1 MILSKQDK
9 ELNIYSLLIK
19 AFKENPELYYSE
31 YKKYY
36 HSQFKRRNQTIRF
49 SFSIEGR
56 NLKYIETG
64 IQWFYENFTPSVIE
78 VTKLDRYKCGLQKE
92 NSLSIFFPNLLTRKE
107 KSIDQFIDYLT
118 KSIASRKTEDFFNG
132 TSNQYIVNCSSIT
145 DVLKQQI
152 ETRKI
157 YTLNSLFTQSELSE
171 FITEKEIESL
181 DNEML
186 FLFCKQYNLE
196 FKCIEDMHRL
206 IKLILLKKDYYEN
219 NIDMSL
225 SYFIED
231 VLEFFGCCYD
241 MKAYSDRDVFKVSL
255 EYLDNFFLET
265 FKIVKEFKDIDVD
278 TRADLLIGLLKSYK
292 EIIEYAYNSGKIKL
306 HTKKIEDIF
315 FGYYIPL
322 NDTRTSNIFNYFNI
336 KFLESDLPKK
346 STLFVPWLL
355 QVNIQNESLIL
366 DKEIDRKKKLFESI
380 LNTEL
385 TDLERGS
392 ITDEVKKLETL
403 RVSLY
408 KSIK

>member
-31 YKKYY
+31 YKKHY

-49 SFSIEGR
+49 EFSIEGR

-78 VTKLDRYKCGLQKE
+78 VTKLDRYKCGIQKE

-206 IKLILLKKDYYEN
+206 IKMILLKKDYYEN
-219 NIDMSL
+219 NKDMSL

-231 VLEFFGCCYD
+231 VLEFFACCYD
-241 MKAYSDRDVFKVSL
+241 MKAYSDRD
-255 EYLDNFFLET
+255 FFLET

-292 EIIEYAYNSGKIKL
+292 EIIEYAYNSGKMKL
-306 HTKKIEDIF
+306 HIKKIEDIF

-346 STLFVPWLL
+346 STLFAPWLL
-355 QVNIQNESLIL
+355 QVNMQNESLIL
-366 DKEIDRKKKLFESI
+366 DEEINRKKKLFESI
-380 LNTEL
+380 LSTEL

-392 ITDEVKKLETL
+392 ITDELEKLETL

-408 KSIK
+408 KSI

>member
-9 ELNIYSLLIK
+9 ELNLYSLLIK
-19 AFKENPELYYSE
+19 EFKENPELYYSE
-31 YKKYY
+31 YKKHY
-36 HSQFKRRNQTIRF
+36 HSKLKRKNQTIRF
-49 SFSIEGR
+49 EFSIEGR

-78 VTKLDRYKCGLQKE
+78 VTRLNRNKCGLQKE
-92 NSLSIFFPNLLTRKE
+92 NSLTIFFPNLLTRKE
-107 KSIDQFIDYLT
+107 KSLDQFIDYLT
-118 KSIASRKTEDFFNG
+118 KSVASRKTEDFLNG
-132 TSNQYIVNCSSIT
+132 ISNQYILNYSSIT
-145 DVLKQQI
+145 EVLKQQI
-152 ETRKI
+152 ETLEI

-171 FITEKEIESL
+171 FITDKEIESL

-206 IKLILLKKDYYEN
+206 INLILLKKDFYEN
-219 NIDMSL
+219 NINMSL

-231 VLEFFGCCYD
+231 VLEFFYCCYD
-241 MKAYSDRDVFKVSL
+241 MSVYSDKDVFKVSL

-265 FKIVKEFKDIDVD
+265 FKIVKKFKDIDVD

-292 EIIEYAYNSGKIKL
+292 EIIEYAYKSEKMKL
-306 HTKKIEDIF
+306 HIKKIEDIF

-336 KFLESDLPKK
+336 KFFESDLPKR
-346 STLFVPWLL
+346 SNLFAPWLL
-355 QVNIQNESLIL
+355 QVNMQNESLIL

-385 TDLERGS
+385 TDLEKGS
-392 ITDEVKKLETL
+392 ITDELEKLETL

-408 KSIK
+408 KSI

>member
-9 ELNIYSLLIK
+9 ELNLYSLLIK
-19 AFKENPELYYSE
+19 EFKENPELYYSE
-31 YKKYY
+31 YQRHY
-36 HSQFKRRNQTIRF
+36 HSKLKRKNQTIRF
-49 SFSIEGR
+49 EFSIEGR
-56 NLKYIETG
+56 NLKYIESA
-64 IQWFYENFTPSVIE
+64 IQWFYDKFTPSVIE

-145 DVLKQQI
+145 EVLKQQI

-157 YTLNSLFTQSELSE
+157 YTLNSLFTQSELYE
-171 FITEKEIESL
+171 FIIGKEIESL

-219 NIDMSL
+219 NINMCL

-231 VLEFFGCCYD
+231 ILEIFYCCYD
-241 MKAYSDRDVFKVSL
+241 MSVYSDKDVFKVSL

-265 FKIVKEFKDIDVD
+265 FEIVKNFKDIDVD
-278 TRADLLIGLLKSYK
+278 TRVDLLIGLLKSYK
-292 EIIEYAYNSGKIKL
+292 EIIEYAYKSEKIKL
-306 HTKKIEDIF
+306 HIKKIEDIF

-336 KFLESDLPKK
+336 KFLESDLPKR
-346 STLFVPWLL
+346 STLFAPWLL
-355 QVNIQNESLIL
+355 QVNMQNESLIL
-366 DKEIDRKKKLFESI
+366 DEEINRKKKLFESI

-392 ITDEVKKLETL
+392 ITDELKKLETL
-403 RVSLY
+403 RVSFY
-408 KSIK
+408 RF

>member
-1 MILSKQDK
+1 
-9 ELNIYSLLIK
+9 
-19 AFKENPELYYSE
+19 
-31 YKKYY
+31 
-36 HSQFKRRNQTIRF
+36 
-49 SFSIEGR
+49 
-56 NLKYIETG
+56 
-64 IQWFYENFTPSVIE
+64 
-78 VTKLDRYKCGLQKE
+78 
-92 NSLSIFFPNLLTRKE
+92 
-107 KSIDQFIDYLT
+107 
-118 KSIASRKTEDFFNG
+118 
-132 TSNQYIVNCSSIT
+132 
-145 DVLKQQI
+145 
-152 ETRKI
+152 
-157 YTLNSLFTQSELSE
+157 
-171 FITEKEIESL
+171 
-181 DNEML
+181 ML

-278 TRADLLIGLLKSYK
+278 TRTDLLIGLLKSYK

-306 HTKKIEDIF
+306 YTKKIEDIF

-355 QVNIQNESLIL
+355 QVNMQNESLIL

-392 ITDEVKKLETL
+392 IIDELEKLETL

-408 KSIK
+408 KSI